1 MPVVLARIDQR
12 LIHGIVV
19 NQWHA
24 ALDNKRFM
32 VVDDEVSQDED
43 VKASLRMSKPTG
55 TGMSIIDTNKAI
67 NNFQAGKYDSQ
78 RVFLITKEPKTML
91 KLMEAGIEIPRLDL
105 GIIFAQDGRTRV
117 SKFISLNKEEVAD
130 LREIEKRGVP
140 VSIRYVPNDSAEAF
154 DDAIKGKTFN

>member
-32 VVDDEVSQDED
+32 VVDDEVSQNED

-55 TGMSIIDTNKAI
+55 TGMSIISVEKAI

-78 RVFLITKEPKTML
+78 KVFLIAKEPSTML
-91 KLMEAGIEIPRLDL
+91 KLIDSGIKIPKLDL
-105 GIIFAQDGRTRV
+105 GIIFAEEGRTRV
-117 SKFISLNKEEVAD
+117 SKFIALNQQEVTD
-130 LREIEKRGVP
+130 LKKIEQQGIP
-140 VSIRYVPNDSAEAF
+140 VEIRYVPNDSPESF
-154 DDAIKGKTFN
+154 DSAIENKSFS